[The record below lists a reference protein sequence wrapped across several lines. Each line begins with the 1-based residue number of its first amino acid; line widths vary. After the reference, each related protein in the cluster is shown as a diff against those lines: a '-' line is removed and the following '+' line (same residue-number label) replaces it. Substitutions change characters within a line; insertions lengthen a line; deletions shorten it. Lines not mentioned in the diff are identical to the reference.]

1 MWARSFLF
9 AALTSRVFNKIDP
22 SENTISGTLS
32 EHQRIA
38 IIPEDRP
45 ILKFPNDNKIKFD
58 LYARDYALNHISYS
72 YIPLL
77 SRGEQEYLYYPAFLF
92 IPHSYSFSLS

>member
-1 MWARSFLF
+1 
-9 AALTSRVFNKIDP
+9 
-22 SENTISGTLS
+22 
-32 EHQRIA
+32 
-38 IIPEDRP
+38 
-45 ILKFPNDNKIKFD
+45 